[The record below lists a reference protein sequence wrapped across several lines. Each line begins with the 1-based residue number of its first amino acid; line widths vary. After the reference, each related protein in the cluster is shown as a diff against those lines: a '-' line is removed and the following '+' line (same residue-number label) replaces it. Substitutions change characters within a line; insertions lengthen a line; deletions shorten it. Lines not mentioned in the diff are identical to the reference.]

1 MSRSGLPPCRQPI
14 QPPNAPKTVAMCS
27 GNAASRERGADGI
40 KAGCAARSYL
50 RNNRSERAS
59 PLIGS
64 HDVTLPAS
72 ARLNASEVPPEDRER
87 LEGLVRDRN
96 GRFLQPVARAR
107 HVINDRE
114 EERD

>member
-1 MSRSGLPPCRQPI
+1 MSCSVLDH
-14 QPPNAPKTVAMCS
+14 PNVLSHNSK
-27 GNAASRERGADGI
+27 ADGI

-50 RNNRSERAS
+50 RNNRSKRAS

-64 HDVTLPAS
+64 HERYLTS
-72 ARLNASEVPPEDRER
+72 IGKIERMEVPPEDRER
-87 LEGLVRDRN
+87 LEEGLVRDRN